1 MSDSNRRA
9 AVREFIGRW
18 TGRGDEKQDTQ
29 SFWLDLLSNVMGVA
43 EPTSFIRFE
52 VPVKLSHTS
61 FIDGLISTTHVL
73 IEQKGADISLDKSQR
88 QSDGSMLTPF
98 GQARRYAGYL
108 PHNENPRWIVVC
120 NFQEFR
126 IHDMNRPNDAPEI
139 VRLSELEKD
148 FGRLGFL
155 TDTGDEHIQ
164 QEIAVSLQA
173 GDIVG
178 LIYKAFHRQYA
189 GNQSKILCCECV
201 E

>member
-108 PHNENPRWIVVC
+108 PHNENPRWIVVSRF
-120 NFQEFR
+120 NARAAE
-126 IHDMNRPNDAPEI
+126 P
-139 VRLSELEKD
+139 
-148 FGRLGFL
+148 
-155 TDTGDEHIQ
+155 TGA
-164 QEIAVSLQA
+164 IAGLWPVTHTTQA
-173 GDIVG
+173 T
-178 LIYKAFHRQYA
+178 AHCRH
-189 GNQSKILCCECV
+189 
-201 E
+201 